1 MRKSQ
6 ASDLRKRRSHG
17 RVDVRYVRFG
27 EKMRKCEKEN
37 EKVEKEN
44 EKLKPLTCTNTPD
57 LRNSPS
63 PALTHKNRENLLNT
77 PLDSPISMLY
87 TSHMT
92 NHNEEYVR
100 LIATM
105 WSFNNSTNTL
115 RGIRL
120 DTEPYLFTP
129 ISDSQSKVRVNYLV
143 MSYDRVLATYSP
155 LMGWKLH
162 DDGSLSVT
170 NKRHASLVR
179 KAMALP
185 PININSL

>member
-1 MRKSQ
+1 
-6 ASDLRKRRSHG
+6 
-17 RVDVRYVRFG
+17 
-27 EKMRKCEKEN
+27 MRKCDKEN

-63 PALTHKNRENLLNT
+63 PRPRHKNRENLLNT

-87 TSHMT
+87 TSYMT
-92 NHNEEYVR
+92 NHNEEYVKA
-100 LIATM
+100 IATRR
-105 WSFNNSTNTL
+105 SFNNSTNTL

-120 DTEPYLFTP
+120 DTWPYLFTP
-129 ISDSQSKVRVNYLV
+129 ISDSQSKVRVKYLV
-143 MSYDRVLATYSP
+143 MSYDRVLAAYGAYT
-155 LMGWKLH
+155 GWMIY